1 MLRNGL
7 EPWHIV
13 IIAVVIL
20 ILFGWKK
27 MPDMARSF
35 GRSAR
40 ILRSEVDEMK
50 NDKKTDGA
58 GYGAT
63 AEAQQ
68 ANATRNAT
76 AADPSAPAAG
86 AGVEHDGP
94 IRDPANHRTTA

>member
-13 IIAVVIL
+13 ILALVIAL
-20 ILFGWKK
+20 LFGWKK

-50 NDKKTDGA
+50 SDKKS
-58 GYGAT
+58 
-63 AEAQQ
+63 E
-68 ANATRNAT
+68 
-76 AADPSAPAAG
+76 APAANVNNQTQPANAAQHTAPASPAPSA
-86 AGVEHDGP
+86 AGVRVQDEA
-94 IRDPANHRTTA
+94 PAKVPAETNTTA

>member
-13 IIAVVIL
+13 ILVLVIAL
-20 ILFGWKK
+20 LFGWKK

-50 NDKKTDGA
+50 NDKKAET
-58 GYGAT
+58 T
-63 AEAQQ
+63 ASVNSEAQP
-68 ANATRNAT
+68 ANAEQHAT
-76 AADPSAPAAG
+76 PASPAASAP
-86 AGVEHDGP
+86 GVRVE
-94 IRDPANHRTTA
+94 RDVPTKEASGHNSGV